1 VDRTYSKRFKEFRME
16 KIKLSSIFVIPVVD
30 KDVSR
35 RVIDAY
41 IYLYCIEKGLQAPR
55 LLLHL
60 KKDFPLSY
68 YL

>member
-1 VDRTYSKRFKEFRME
+1 ME